1 MTALLSPLYLHK
13 LPLLSELFAFLNSG
27 KHLNRMAEPQL
38 WAELERE
45 QDAYQRLFASLG
57 SALRIDARGF
67 AWFQVDD
74 ASSNVS
80 KTTRQLALLFM
91 LIFEYQA
98 DLGLHLGRFT
108 DWLVD
113 SALLDA
119 LLEKNRLLLE
129 AESLAD
135 RDVREMLVLLREVL
149 VLEEPALKESN
160 GRGVLDADRLCGSPQ
175 KRRDSRMATPHQLLP
190 TQGDLGERIDHRLD
204 FLRAGIRIERWSRR
218 HAG

>member
-1 MTALLSPLYLHK
+1 MTAPLYLHK
-13 LPLLSELFAFLNSG
+13 LPLLGELFAFLNSG

-45 QDAYQRLFASLG
+45 RAAYEQLFTGLG
-57 SALRIDARGF
+57 YALRIDARGF

-113 SALLDA
+113 SAMLGA

-129 AESLAD
+129 AEGLG
-135 RDVREMLVLLREVL
+135 ECELLEPLLRTACNYGFATSDGSSGWRILPAVFRYL
-149 VLEEPALKESN
+149 DRFEELAQARAPAEES
-160 GRGVLDADRLCGSPQ
+160 AHQ
-175 KRRDSRMATPHQLLP
+175 ATSEAAQ
-190 TQGDLGERIDHRLD
+190 
-204 FLRAGIRIERWSRR
+204 
-218 HAG
+218 